1 MEPRKG
7 LKQIIQIKLSKVKKP
22 NWLEAN
28 QLAINFTNVVKDSN
42 WGLPRS
48 NPANV
53 RAVMELR
60 AAELQV
66 QCSHPLAT
74 LIVQMYIV

>member
-1 MEPRKG
+1 MELRKG
-7 LKQIIQIKLSKVKKP
+7 LTQIIQIKVYKVKKP

-28 QLAINFTNVVKDSN
+28 QLPIDFTTVVEDSN

-48 NPANV
+48 NQANV

-60 AAELQV
+60 ASELQV

-74 LIVQMYIV
+74 LILEMYIV